1 MNTIQY
7 GNRVIQYNIKKG
19 NREKTVAI
27 HINPMA
33 TVTVYSPCHLDDEK
47 IRMIVRKKARW
58 ILEKQ
63 EQVGSNKHSN
73 QIKEFVSGESFP
85 YLGKYYRLKV
95 IKTSNETTGKCRLT
109 NGRFLVEINGN
120 HDVEV
125 NRMAVKKALMD
136 WYLERAETK
145 IKERVDRFSQQI
157 GKWPVSIKIKNQER
171 RWGSCSGNGMIRYN
185 WKIIM
190 APISVIDYV
199 IVHELCHLIYPHH
212 STHFWK
218 KVQSVIPDYR
228 RKRDWLKTNSLQIE
242 F

>member
-19 NREKTVAI
+19 KRKKTVAV

-33 TVTVYSPCHLDDEK
+33 TITVFSPRHLDDEK
-47 IRMIVRKKARW
+47 IRMIVQKKARW

-63 EQVGSNKHSN
+63 KQVESNRHSN
-73 QIKEFVSGESFP
+73 SMKEFVSGESFP
-85 YLGKYYRLKV
+85 YLGKLYRLKV
-95 IKTSNETTGKCRLT
+95 MKTAEDTIRKCRLV

-120 HDVEV
+120 HETEV
-125 NRMAVKKALMD
+125 NRTVVKKALVD

-157 GKWPVSIKIKNQER
+157 GKTPLSIKIKNQER
-171 RWGSCSGNGMIRYN
+171 RWGSCSRNGSIRYN

-190 APISVIDYV
+190 APISIMDYV
-199 IVHELCHLIYPHH
+199 IVHELCHLIYSHH
-212 STHFWK
+212 SPPFWQ
-218 KVQSVIPDYR
+218 KVQSIIPDYR
-228 RKRDWLKTNSLQIE
+228 RRRDWLKANSLQID
-242 F
+242 

>member
-19 NREKTVAI
+19 NRKKTVAV

-33 TVTVYSPCHLDDEK
+33 TITVFSPRHLDDEK
-47 IRMIVRKKARW
+47 IRMIVQKKARW

-63 EQVGSNKHSN
+63 KQVESNRYSN
-73 QIKEFVSGESFP
+73 SMKEFVSGESFP
-85 YLGKYYRLKV
+85 YLGKLYRLKV
-95 IKTSNETTGKCRLT
+95 MKTAEDTIRKCRLV

-120 HDVEV
+120 HETEV
-125 NRMAVKKALMD
+125 NRTVVKKALVD

-171 RWGSCSGNGMIRYN
+171 RWGSCSRNGSIRFN
-185 WKIIM
+185 WKVIM
-190 APISVIDYV
+190 APISILDYV

-212 STHFWK
+212 STQFWQ
-218 KVQSVIPDYR
+218 KVQSIIPGYR
-228 RKRDWLKTNSLQIE
+228 RRRDWLKANSLQID
-242 F
+242 